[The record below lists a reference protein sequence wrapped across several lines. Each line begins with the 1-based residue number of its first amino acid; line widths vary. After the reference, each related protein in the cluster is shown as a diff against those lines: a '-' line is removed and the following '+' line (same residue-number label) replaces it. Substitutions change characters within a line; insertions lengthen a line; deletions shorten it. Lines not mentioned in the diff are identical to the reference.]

1 MGVFA
6 SADFDNHEQVTFCH
20 DEATGLKAI
29 IAIHNTH
36 RGPSLGGC
44 RMWPYAS
51 EDEALT
57 DVLRLSRGM
66 TYKSAMANLALG
78 GGKSVIIGDAAK
90 QKTGAMM
97 RAMGRFVDSLGGRY
111 IIAEDVGT
119 KPADMNEIA
128 KETAHVKGTSND
140 VGDPSPATAL
150 GVFEG
155 LKATV
160 RERMGTDDIA
170 GLRVIVQGLG
180 AVGYDLARQLAD
192 AGADLVVSDINAE
205 ALARAERELG
215 ARIVAPDA
223 IFGVEADVYAP
234 CALGSTLND
243 DSIPKLKVKA
253 VAGSANNQLAEARH
267 GALLA
272 KREILYAPDYVINA
286 GGVIYIS
293 HTGPAFDETRAL
305 AHVRGIGGTLT
316 EIFRRARQDRV
327 TPGEA
332 ADRIAEERFRLAP
345 SVAA

>member
-1 MGVFA
+1 MGVFTA
-6 SADFDNHEQVTFCH
+6 ADFDSHEQVVFCH
-20 DEATGLKAI
+20 DEDTGLKAI

-44 RMWPYAS
+44 RMWAYAS
-51 EDEALT
+51 EDEALC

-78 GGKSVIIGDAAK
+78 GGKSVIIGDAGT
-90 QKTGAMM
+90 QKTPALM

-119 KPADMNEIA
+119 KPADMDEIA
-128 KETAHVKGTSND
+128 KETAHVKGTSRD

-155 LKATV
+155 LKATA
-160 RERMGTDDIA
+160 RERLGSDDVK
-170 GLRVIVQGLG
+170 GMRVLVQGLG
-180 AVGYDLARQLAD
+180 AVGYDLARRLAE
-192 AGADLVVSDINAE
+192 AGAALVVSDINAE

-223 IFGVEADVYAP
+223 IFGVEADIYAP
-234 CALGSTLND
+234 CALGATLNGD
-243 DSIPKLKVKA
+243 TIPKLKVKA

-267 GALLA
+267 GAMLA
-272 KREILYAPDYVINA
+272 EREILYAPDYVINA
-286 GGVIYIS
+286 GGVIYLS
-293 HTGPAFDETRAL
+293 HIGAAFDETRAM
-305 AHVRGIGGTLT
+305 AHVRHIGGTLT
-316 EIFRRARQDRV
+316 EIFRRAQADRT

-332 ADRIAEERFRLAP
+332 ADRIAEERFRPAT